1 MPRNTGTISG
11 QRLIDAIKFPEHLPG
26 TSLRDWDSILRLAK
40 RANLIGRLAEGAHH
54 QDVMDKLPVQAR
66 THLES
71 ARVLTSHQRQAIAW
85 ETRHIGQALESI
97 GAPLILLKG
106 AAYAIADLT
115 AARGRLFGDV
125 DVLVPKASLN
135 QAEAALM
142 LHGWASGHADPYD
155 ERYYRRWMHELPPM
169 AHRKRGTVI
178 DVHHNILPLT
188 ARNFPSADLLVDAS
202 VPVSGTDFRVL
213 SPCDMVIHSAT
224 HLFHEGEL
232 QNGLRDLFDLDALIT
247 EFSGRQPNFWTDL
260 INRARL
266 LDLAWPLHLAMRY
279 TKSILGTEIPGDAIE
294 SVSNAA
300 ALGQFSQ
307 RLLDEMYLQALKP
320 DHPLCS
326 NYSTELARAALYLRS
341 HYLRMPIGLLA
352 IHLGRKSFLVIPQH
366 HFNLILRTQE
376 SPAPA
381 GAGFPGSCPECV
393 RSRLKTGRRPVRR

>member
-1 MPRNTGTISG
+1 MTRNAGTISG
-11 QRLIDAIKFPEHLPG
+11 RILIDAIKFPERLPG

-54 QDVMDKLPVQAR
+54 QRVMNELPMQVR

-85 ETRHIGQALESI
+85 ETRHIGQALKSI

-106 AAYAIADLT
+106 AAYAIADLV

-125 DVLVPKASLN
+125 DVLMPEACLN

-142 LHGWASGHADPYD
+142 MHGWASGHADPYD

-188 ARNFPSADLLVDAS
+188 ARNSPSADLLLKAS
-202 VPVSGTDFRVL
+202 VPVPGTDFRVL

-232 QNGLRDLFDLDALIT
+232 QNGLRDLFDLDALLN
-247 EFSGRQPNFWTDL
+247 EFSGRQSDFWHELTD
-260 INRARL
+260 RARTL
-266 LDLAWPLHLAMRY
+266 GLAWPLHLALRY
-279 TKSILGTEIPGDAIE
+279 SKVILGTEVPPRAYE
-294 SVSNAA
+294 SVTKAA
-300 ALGQFSQ
+300 KPGRVSL
-307 RLLDEMYLQALKP
+307 RLLDGMYLRGLQP

-326 NYSTELARAALYLRS
+326 NYSTGVSRAALYLRG

-352 IHLGRKSFLVIPQH
+352 IHLGRKSIMRLFK
-366 HFNLILRTQE
+366 NT
-376 SPAPA
+376 S
-381 GAGFPGSCPECV
+381 
-393 RSRLKTGRRPVRR
+393 RSV

>member
-1 MPRNTGTISG
+1 MRLKCSTGYRVALRPEAMTRNTDKVSG
-11 QRLIDAIKFPEHLPG
+11 QILIDAIKFPERLPG
-26 TSLRDWDSILRLAK
+26 ATLRDWDSILRLAK

-54 QDVMDKLPVQAR
+54 RGVMDELPLQVR

-85 ETRHIGQALESI
+85 EARHIGKALESI

-106 AAYAIADLT
+106 AAYAMADLA

-125 DVLVPKASLN
+125 DVLIPKEFLN

-142 LHGWASGHADPYD
+142 MHGWASGHADPYD

-188 ARNFPSADLLVDAS
+188 ARNSPSADLLLNAG
-202 VPVSGTDFRVL
+202 VPVPGTDFRVL

-232 QNGLRDLFDLDALIT
+232 QNGLRDLFDLDALLN
-247 EFSGRQPNFWTDL
+247 EFSGRQPDFWHELPD
-260 INRARL
+260 RARTL
-266 LDLAWPLHLAMRY
+266 GLAWPLHLALRY
-279 TKSILGTEIPGDAIE
+279 SKAILGTDVPPHAYE
-294 SVSNAA
+294 SVTRAT
-300 ALGQFSQ
+300 ALGGVSQ
-307 RLLDEMYLQALKP
+307 RLLDGMYLRGLQP

-326 NYSTELARAALYLRS
+326 DYSTGVARAALYLRS
-341 HYLRMPIGLLA
+341 HYLRMPIGLLT
-352 IHLGRKSFLVIPQH
+352 IHLGRKSVMRLFK
-366 HFNLILRTQE
+366 NT
-376 SPAPA
+376 S
-381 GAGFPGSCPECV
+381 
-393 RSRLKTGRRPVRR
+393 RSV